1 MFKEGGCWGGGGGG
15 GGHRPINW
23 MKSFENEIDKTK
35 KLVVNKVQ
43 LYPLSSLFFN
53 FFLRKQKKEKER
65 TKAGG
70 PYFQQGSFT
79 NA

>member
-1 MFKEGGCWGGGGGG
+1 MEGGGGGG
-15 GGHRPINW
+15 EHRPINW
-23 MKSFENEIDKTK
+23 MKTFENEIDKTK

-53 FFLRKQKKEKER
+53 FFYEKTNKEKER
-65 TKAGG
+65 KKGGG
-70 PYFQQGSFT
+70 PYFQEVSFT

>member
-1 MFKEGGCWGGGGGG
+1 MN

-23 MKSFENEIDKTK
+23 VENFENEIDKTK

-53 FFLRKQKKEKER
+53 FFYEETNKEKER
-65 TKAGG
+65 KKAGG
-70 PYFQQGSFT
+70 PYFQQVKGLLQMHRIVVSL
-79 NA
+79 